1 MNARKLTALFC
12 AMMMFVV
19 LLAGCSGGTTQ
30 TTTTAAATTT
40 AATTTAAATTAA
52 GTTAAGTT
60 AAADTTA
67 AASGTSYGDVADA
80 DRLDY
85 INYDSAVPIVKDGQ
99 EVTLKFGVWLESG
112 FPNNVT
118 ENWFWKFTE
127 DQLNIIPDVEQI
139 LDTEKLNLLFASN
152 QIPDIMMDVSLSTS
166 QIVSY
171 GYLEKQLLSY
181 TSYLDGYLPS
191 LKAYYDSDAECRP
204 NYVASAEGDMY
215 SFPRVLT
222 DETVVGSY
230 IRQAWLD
237 QLGLEQPKTVEEFTN
252 TMIAFRDAGPETL
265 GVEKVIPIG
274 GGYNSEWACPM
285 GVLQEAFGYLMR
297 PYWKGWKAAAG
308 YYPCLHIADDGTEDY
323 GMPVNDDIFYDFMV
337 ISNNWYNENL
347 YSPDYF
353 TMDPSQHRAETAAGY
368 YGWQNTSEALSD
380 SPGGLASWR
389 MLAPLTSE
397 FNSTPRSA
405 NYPIYGDSGF
415 FIGGT
420 TQYPEVCCR
429 FIDLFFNV
437 DWDFIMKNGP
447 IEGITPSYGYKTWV
461 WGMNPDN
468 PAQTEE
474 GAYFEGEESSN
485 NYRNTYLLPT
495 YLDQGLLNAD
505 YNARFQ
511 SAVKGSYVAP
521 MTLDEKLAKWQTQ
534 YDEDPVKYAD
544 NIFHITQYAARGA
557 YSGNGMYEPLRFV
570 YRTPDVNETIADLDA
585 VLSPYIQEQVALFIS
600 GRRSLSEFASFQEE
614 LRAMGIDE
622 YDAILA
628 SEYAAFKAAKD

>member
-12 AMMMFVV
+12 AVMMLGV
-19 LLAGCSGGTTQ
+19 LLAGCSGGNTQ
-30 TTTTAAATTT
+30 TTT

-52 GTTAAGTT
+52 GTTT
-60 AAADTTA
+60 AANTTA
-67 AASGTSYGDVADA
+67 AASGTSYGDVAEA

-118 ENWFWKFTE
+118 ENWFWKFVE
-127 DQLNIIPDVEQI
+127 DQLNIIPNVEQI

-152 QIPDIMMDVSLSTS
+152 QIPDIMLDVGLTTS

-171 GYLEKQLLSY
+171 GVVEKQLLSY
-181 TSYLDGYLPS
+181 TPYLDGYLPS
-191 LKAYYDSDAECRP
+191 LKAYYDSDPGCAP
-204 NYVASAEGDMY
+204 NYIASANGDMY
-215 SFPRVLT
+215 SFPRILNDT
-222 DETVVGSY
+222 TITGSY

-252 TMIAFRDAGPETL
+252 TMIAFREAGPETL

-297 PYWKGWKAAAG
+297 PYWQGWKAAAG
-308 YYPCLHIADDGTEDY
+308 YNACLHIADDGTEDY
-323 GMPVNDDIFYDFMV
+323 GLPVNDEIFYDFMV
-337 ISNNWYNENL
+337 ISNNWYNEKL

-389 MLAPLTSE
+389 MLAPLTSSV
-397 FNSTPRSA
+397 NSTPRSA
-405 NYPIYGDSGF
+405 NYPIYGNSNYYISGS
-415 FIGGT
+415 

-429 FIDLFFNV
+429 FFDLHYNL
-437 DWDFIMKNGP
+437 DWDFVLKMGP
-447 IEGITPSYGYKTWV
+447 INGITPDYGYKSYV
-461 WGMNPDN
+461 WGMNPLN
-468 PAQTEE
+468 QKQTED
-474 GAYFEGEESSN
+474 APYFEGEEIAN
-485 NYRNTYLLPT
+485 TYKNTYLMPT
-495 YLDQGLLNAD
+495 YMDQAFQTFD
-505 YNARFQ
+505 FTARFY

-521 MTLDEKLAKWQTQ
+521 QTYKDVIAKAQSLYDADPIKNANQIFNIEK
-534 YDEDPVKYAD
+534 
-544 NIFHITQYAARGA
+544 FAARGA
-557 YSGNGMYEPLRFV
+557 YSGNGMYEPLRYV
-570 YRTPDVNETIADLDA
+570 YRTPEVNETIADLDA
-585 VLSPYIQEQVALFIS
+585 VLSPYIQEQIALFIS
-600 GRRSLSEFASFQEE
+600 GRRSLSEFANFQEE

-628 SEYAAFKAAKD
+628 SEYAAYKAAID